1 MRIVIAEL
9 AKKRGVLISA
19 AAVTAG
25 LAAWTLWPHA
35 KAPVLDA
42 IEPMHG
48 CEQYHRHHHHHH
60 QMPAELVA
68 PPTANDVWTFIDR
81 LPTRNEKVD
90 FALPRATIETSE
102 GTLHCAL
109 FPQVAPV
116 AVASFIGL
124 ATGQLAWWNPK
135 TGAASTEPFYD
146 GLTFHRVIPGFVIQ
160 GGDPVGN
167 GTGGPGYTFAD
178 ELTADLPME
187 PGTLAMANRGRDTN
201 GSQFFITDGA
211 PAHLRGTSTIFGM
224 CEELDVVHRIAS
236 VPTSGFDK
244 PATPVVIQHVSVT
257 QY

>member
-9 AKKRGVLISA
+9 AKKRGVLIAA
-19 AAVTAG
+19 AAVSTG
-25 LAAWTLWPHA
+25 LAAWTLWPDA
-35 KAPVLDA
+35 QAPIVET
-42 IEPMHG
+42 IRPMHG
-48 CEQYHRHHHHHH
+48 CNHAPER
-60 QMPAELVA
+60 VA
-68 PPTANDVWTFIDR
+68 PPRASDVWTFIDR
-81 LPTRNEKVD
+81 LPTRDDKVD
-90 FALPRATIETSE
+90 FALPRATIETNR

-116 AVASFIGL
+116 AVASFVGL

-135 TGAASTEPFYD
+135 TGRASTEPFYD

-160 GGDPVGN
+160 GGDPSGT
-167 GTGGPGYTFAD
+167 GTGGPGYEFAD

-187 PGTLAMANRGRDTN
+187 PGTLAMANKGPNTN

-211 PAHLRGTSTIFGM
+211 PAHLRGKQTIFGM

-236 VPTSGFDK
+236 VPTRSADR
-244 PATPVVIQHVSVT
+244 PVEPVVIRHVSVT

>member
-1 MRIVIAEL
+1 MRMVIAEL
-9 AKKRGVLISA
+9 AKKRGVLITVG
-19 AAVTAG
+19 AVTAG
-25 LAAWTLWPHA
+25 LAAWTLWPRGG
-35 KAPVLDA
+35 APVIEA

-48 CEQYHRHHHHHH
+48 CHDA
-60 QMPAELVA
+60 PKLVVA
-68 PPTANDVWTFIDR
+68 PPTANDVWKFIDH
-81 LPTRNEKVD
+81 LPTRSDKVD

-109 FPQVAPV
+109 FPQVAPI
-116 AVASFIGL
+116 AVASFVGL
-124 ATGQLAWWNPK
+124 ATGQLAWFDPK

-160 GGDPVGN
+160 GGDPLGT

-187 PGTLAMANRGRDTN
+187 PGTLAMANRGHDTN

-211 PAHLRGTSTIFGM
+211 EPHLRGTSTIFGL

-236 VPTSGFDK
+236 VKTSGFDK
-244 PATPVVIQHVSVT
+244 PVEPVVIKHVSVT